1 MSTHWSVDDIPW
13 ENFRADLVDS
23 ELVKIVKAAALVE
36 SNADDYASYLCNVFY
51 DDPTFQKLARDWAAE
66 EVQHGV
72 VLGRWAKMADAA
84 FDYDARFQRFREGYS
99 IAVES
104 DQSVRGSQSGELIA
118 RCMVEVGTSS
128 YYTAIAEASEE
139 PVLRE
144 VCRRIATDEW
154 RHYAMFYKALKR
166 YLEVERPNRL
176 RRLRIAVGRIAE
188 SEDDELAYAFYAAN
202 DDQAPYDRKRCA
214 KEYLQRAMPL
224 YRPQHVERAMAMVLK
239 AVGFEPR
246 GRINRTLTKG
256 FTRFMEIRLKLMA

>member
-1 MSTHWSVDDIPW
+1 VSTHWSVDDIPW
-13 ENFRADLVDS
+13 DNFRADLVDK

-36 SNADDYASYLCNVFY
+36 SNADDYASYLCNVFH
-51 DDPTFQKLARDWAAE
+51 DDLTMQKLARDWAVE
-66 EVQHGV
+66 EVQHGA

-84 FDYDARFQRFREGYS
+84 FDYDARFQRFRDGYS
-99 IAVES
+99 IEVES
-104 DQSVRGSQSGELIA
+104 DQSVRGSRSGELIA

-144 VCRRIATDEW
+144 VCRRIATDD
-154 RHYAMFYKALKR
+154 A
-166 YLEVERPNRL
+166 
-176 RRLRIAVGRIAE
+176 G

-202 DDQAPYDRKRCA
+202 DDEAPYNRKRCA
-214 KEYLQRAMPL
+214 KEYLQRAMRL